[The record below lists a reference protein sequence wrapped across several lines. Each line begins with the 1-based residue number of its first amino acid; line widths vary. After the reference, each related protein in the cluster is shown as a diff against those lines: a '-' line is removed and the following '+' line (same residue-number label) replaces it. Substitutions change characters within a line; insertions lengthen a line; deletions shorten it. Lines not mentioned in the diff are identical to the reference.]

1 MHMEAKEQLQELQQ
15 QVRQLRQER
24 NTMQQQQPYL
34 ARSPDKL
41 DRHSWHL
48 QHGQM
53 TASEARQSAGV
64 LAGTSTQPA
73 AFALQFSR
81 ALQTADADRSAAVRR
96 AVTAEQTSAELRQH
110 LNQQEQELEHLR
122 R

>member
-1 MHMEAKEQLQELQQ
+1 MEAKEQLQELQQ
-15 QVRQLRQER
+15 QVRQLHQER
-24 NTMQQQQPYL
+24 DEMQQQHQYRT
-34 ARSPDKL
+34 RSPDQQV
-41 DRHSWHL
+41 RNSWQL
-48 QHGQM
+48 PCGQR
-53 TASEARQSAGV
+53 TASAEVRQSAGV
-64 LAGTSTQPA
+64 LAGNSTQPA

-96 AVTAEQTSAELRQH
+96 AVSAEQTSAELRQH